1 MKLTRKLSLFIAILM
16 ILQLGVPGWSPNH
29 KASAATSGP
38 VDISLY
44 PSANMNNAPINSRLK
59 IVFDENVRLGASTT
73 FVHLYKTADNS
84 LVESISATSGRISIT
99 SSNNSEV
106 TISPS
111 SNLLSFTE
119 YYVLIDAG
127 TFLNVSNGAA
137 YAGIQSATKWRFS
150 TSGTSDTT
158 RPLHVSRGP
167 EGSMAVVP
175 MTAPIYITFNK
186 PVYAASGNIV
196 LRTRDNID
204 NRQIPVT
211 SASVT
216 GSGSTQITI
225 TPETA
230 LQPLTTY
237 EVIIS
242 QDNFEDASGNGFTG
256 TNWTFVTAQAPV
268 NLAATNPFY
277 PAANATLVP
286 IDTNLTISFDQN
298 VYANGGKY
306 VEIRRVSDN
315 VAVQRIQAINT
326 SRITVNNASVTIRPD
341 SNLAPNTAYYV
352 WIEPGAFSKPAP
364 NNSEWFYGI
373 SSATVW
379 QFTTGFGNDTSP
391 PVIQMLAPVSG
402 GVLNNV
408 NGALT
413 ITFNEEV
420 YPSSGNIEIRQVSG
434 NTLFRAIPITSTRVK
449 GGGTK
454 QLIVDATSYVSA
466 VDTAKS
472 FINNTKYYVSIGNRA
487 LRDGAG
493 NYFAGISGTTG
504 WTFTV
509 TQDGTRP
516 NVQSLSPSTGS
527 TAVGLQQNFAALFD
541 KPVVVGSGSVSFI
554 PTGTT
559 TNNGTTVPGTIQID
573 PNNARQIIITPSSAL
588 VENTRYYINIEEG
601 AVTDLVGNSFIG
613 ILNQYQWEFLTIGG
627 DKTPPALSRSE
638 VSGAIIRLIYN
649 EPLNINLAPSPA
661 SYYVTV
667 AGAPRNVTAA
677 KIEGNMVLLTLS
689 SSVAYSQKV
698 VLSYTKPANG
708 LVQDLSG
715 NQAASLNN
723 VDVTNG
729 YTNTNPTVS
738 SGSAS
743 GNTVVLNFSEQLLS
757 VSPYAYNQFSIT
769 VGDTRYNPT
778 AIWHSGNVIQLTI
791 SGTITSGQTVLISY
805 APGSYALLGNSGN
818 SVGSFSNYNPATGA
832 GSGTGVV
839 IDTSPPYVFYVTASG
854 TLVTIKYNKTL
865 NTSKVP
871 GIYQYSVIVDNAVR
885 SISSVVVAGDSVL
898 LNLSSAVTATQTVKV
913 SYVGSSSG
921 VSDYSGNAAA
931 SFTNLVANSGTGT
944 GGAGT
949 GVPVLQGAIAKGA
962 ILTLTFNTTLDP
974 SSIPPTSQFVVRV
987 KGQVRMVS
995 NVVVAGTNAVL
1006 TLASPVNVGET
1017 ADVTYYGTGTTL
1029 KSISGINA
1037 NTFSNTTIANQ
1048 TTLLDTLTGDYEA
1061 SDNGG
1066 VAIKSSGATVTT
1078 DTSPAGVQANRYTVD
1093 QAKFVTAV
1101 TTSRDAGIASPRVA
1115 FKVPEG
1121 QNAALVA
1128 VPLIPL
1134 EMASKQSNVT
1144 FAVEYGDITY
1154 ELPLSTLNFSQ
1165 LSRMAGGNGISNQL
1179 LIAIDKGPNTLTSA
1193 LSTALNSS
1201 KATTISNPVHFDVM
1215 VVNGSTKEKVE
1226 NFSGYVGRSMKISS
1240 TADTTQI
1247 SAVWLDPVTGT
1258 LSYVPTVFKTTN
1270 GVMTATFKRQGNSSY
1285 AIVRNSSSFTDTA
1298 KHWANDKVEMMARKF
1313 IVEGR
1318 SVTAYEPDK
1327 PITRGEFATYIA
1339 KGLGLTGD
1347 RTAAAKFKDV
1357 NKDTVMGA
1365 YIGAAAA
1372 AGIVNGVDSSNFKPN
1387 SFITRQDMAAMM
1399 MRAAKVAGMTVT
1411 LPSSEESYLQ
1421 AFNDKGQISSYAKT
1435 NMAQSIYLG
1444 IINGKSSTRL
1454 SPTANAT
1461 RAEGAVMIM
1470 RILEKAE
1477 LLSQ

>member
-1 MKLTRKLSLFIAILM
+1 MNQTRKLSLFIAILL
-16 ILQLGVPGWSPNH
+16 ILQLGVPGWSPDH

-38 VDISLY
+38 LDISLY
-44 PSANMNNAPINSRLK
+44 PSANMSNAPINSKLK

-106 TISPS
+106 TISPT
-111 SNLLSFTE
+111 SNFLPFTE

-137 YAGIQSATKWRFS
+137 YAGIQSATKWKFS
-150 TSGTSDTT
+150 TSGTADTT
-158 RPLHVSRGP
+158 RPQYVTRGP
-167 EGSMAVVP
+167 EGSLANVP
-175 MTAPIYITFNK
+175 MTASIYITFNK

-196 LRTRDNID
+196 LRSRDNVD

-225 TPETA
+225 TPDTA

-237 EVIIS
+237 DVIIS
-242 QDNFEDASGNGFTG
+242 QGNFEDATGNSFAG
-256 TNWTFVTAQAPV
+256 TSWTFATAQAPV
-268 NLAATNPFY
+268 NLAAVNPFT

-286 IDTNLTISFDQN
+286 IETSLTINFDQN

-306 VEIRRVSDN
+306 IELRRVSDN

-326 SRITVNNASVTIRPD
+326 SRVTVNGSTVTIRPE
-341 SNLAPNTAYYV
+341 SSLAPNTAYYV

-364 NNSEWFYGI
+364 SNSEWFYGI

-379 QFTTGFGNDTSP
+379 QFTTGYGYDNSP
-391 PVIQMLAPVSG
+391 PVIQTLAPVSG
-402 GVLNNV
+402 GSINNV
-408 NGALT
+408 NGTLSIA
-413 ITFNEEV
+413 FNEEV
-420 YPSSGNIEIRQVSG
+420 YPSSGNIEIRQVTG
-434 NTLFRAIPITSTRVK
+434 NTLFRSIPITSTRVK

-454 QLIVDATSYVSA
+454 QLVIDATSYVSA
-466 VDTAKS
+466 GDPAKS
-472 FINNTKYYVSIGNRA
+472 FINNTRYYVTIGNRA

-493 NYFAGISGTTG
+493 NYFAGISSTSG

-516 NVQSLSPSTGS
+516 NVQSLSPATGA
-527 TAVGLQQNFAALFD
+527 TAVGLQQSFAALFD
-541 KPVVVGSGSVSFI
+541 KPIVVGSGGVTFI
-554 PTGTT
+554 PTGT
-559 TNNGTTVPGTIQID
+559 NAGNATTVSGTKQID
-573 PNNARQIIITPSSAL
+573 PNNARQLLITPNSAL
-588 VENTRYYINIEEG
+588 VENTRYYINMDEG
-601 AVTDLVGNSFIG
+601 AVTDLVGNSFVG

-627 DKTPPALSRSE
+627 DKTPPSLSRSE
-638 VSGAIIRLIYN
+638 VSGSVIRLIYN
-649 EPLNINLAPSPA
+649 EPLNANLAPSPA

-667 AGAPRNVTAA
+667 AGAPRNVSAT
-677 KIEGNMVLLTLS
+677 KIEGNMVTLTLAS
-689 SSVAYSQKV
+689 AVAYTQKV

-715 NQAASLNN
+715 NQAESLSG
-723 VDVTNG
+723 VEVTNG
-729 YTNTNPTVS
+729 YSNTNPTVT

-757 VSPYAYNQFSIT
+757 VSPYAYTQFSVT
-769 VGDTRYNPT
+769 VGGTRYNPT

-791 SGTITSGQTVLISY
+791 SGTIASGQTVLVSY
-805 APGSYALLGNSGN
+805 APGSYALMGSSGN
-818 SVGSFSNYNPATGA
+818 SVGSFSNYNPATGS
-832 GSGTGVV
+832 GSGTGTGV
-839 IDTSPPYVFYVTASG
+839 DTTAPYVLYVTASG
-854 TLVTIKYNKTL
+854 TLVTIKYNEIL
-865 NTSKVP
+865 NPSRIP
-871 GIYQYSVIVDNAVR
+871 GTFQYSVLVDNAVR
-885 SISSVVVAGDSVL
+885 SINSITVAGDSVL
-898 LNLSSAVTATQTVKV
+898 LNLSSAVTASQTVKV
-913 SYVGSSSG
+913 SYVGSSTG
-921 VSDYSGNAAA
+921 VSDYRSNAAA
-931 SFTNLVANSGTGT
+931 SFTGLVANSGTGT
-944 GGAGT
+944 GGTGT
-949 GVPVLQGAIAKGA
+949 APALQGAIAKGA
-962 ILTLTFNTTLDP
+962 ALTLTFNTTLDP
-974 SSIPPTSQFVVRV
+974 SSIPATSQFLVRV

-995 NVVVAGTNAVL
+995 SVQVIGTTAVL
-1006 TLASPVNVGET
+1006 TLASPINVAET

-1029 KSISGINA
+1029 KSATGINVGP
-1037 NTFSNTTIANQ
+1037 FSNTTIANQ

-1061 SDNGG
+1061 SDGGG
-1066 VAIKSSGATVTT
+1066 VAIKSTGATIMT
-1078 DTSPAGVQANRYTVD
+1078 DSSPAGVQANRYTVD
-1093 QAKFVTAV
+1093 QGKFVTAV

-1128 VPLIPL
+1128 ISLIPL
-1134 EMASKQSNVT
+1134 EMASKQGNVT

-1165 LSRMAGGNGISNQL
+1165 LSRMAGGNGVSNLL
-1179 LIAIDKGPNTLTSA
+1179 LIAIDKGSNSLTSA

-1201 KATTISNPVHFDVM
+1201 KATTMSNPVHFEVM

-1226 NFSGYVGRSMKISS
+1226 TFSGYVGRSMKIPSAS
-1240 TADTTQI
+1240 DTTQI

-1270 GVMTATFKRQGNSSY
+1270 GVTTATFKRQGNSAY
-1285 AIVRNSSSFTDTA
+1285 AIVRNSSTFTDIA
-1298 KHWANDKVEMMARKF
+1298 KHWSKDTVEMMARKF

-1318 SVTAYEPDK
+1318 TVTAYDPDK

-1357 NKDTVMGA
+1357 NKDTAMGA

-1387 SFITRQDMAAMM
+1387 SFITRQDMATMM

-1411 LPSSEESYLQ
+1411 LPSSENSYLQ
-1421 AFNDKGQISSYAKT
+1421 AFNDNGQISSYAKT
-1435 NMAQSIYLG
+1435 NMAQAIYLG

-1470 RILEKAE
+1470 RLLEKAE

>member
-1 MKLTRKLSLFIAILM
+1 MKQTRKLSLFIAILM
-16 ILQLGVPGWSPNH
+16 ILQLGVPGWSPGH
-29 KASAATSGP
+29 KANAATSGP
-38 VDISLY
+38 VAISFY
-44 PSANMNNAPINSRLK
+44 PSANMNNVPINSRLK

-73 FVHLYKTADNS
+73 YVQLYKTADNS
-84 LVESISATSGRISIT
+84 LVESISATSGRISIA
-99 SSNNSEV
+99 SSNNNEV

-111 SNLLSFTE
+111 SNFLPYTE

-127 TFLNVSNGAA
+127 AFVNASNGAA
-137 YAGIQSATKWRFS
+137 YTGIQSATKWKFS
-150 TSGTSDTT
+150 TSGAADTS
-158 RPLHVSRGP
+158 RPVAVTRGP
-167 EGSMAVVP
+167 EGPLAVVP
-175 MTAPIYITFNK
+175 MTASIYITFNK
-186 PVYAASGNIV
+186 PVYAASGNIM
-196 LRTRDNID
+196 LRTRDSVD

-230 LQPLTTY
+230 LQPLTSY
-237 EVIIS
+237 DVIIS
-242 QDNFEDASGNGFTG
+242 QENFEDASGNTFAG
-256 TNWTFVTAQAPV
+256 TTWTFATAQAPV
-268 NLAATNPFY
+268 NLAASNPFS
-277 PAANATLVP
+277 PPANATLVP
-286 IDTNLTISFDQN
+286 IDTSLTISFDQN
-298 VYANGGKY
+298 VYPNGGKY

-326 SRITVNNASVTIRPD
+326 ARITVINNTVTIRPD
-341 SNLAPNTAYYV
+341 ANLAPNTAYYV

-379 QFTTGFGNDTSP
+379 PFTTGYGNDTSP
-391 PVIQMLAPVSG
+391 PVVQTLAPVSG
-402 GVLNNV
+402 GVLNNI
-408 NGALT
+408 NGTLT
-413 ITFNEEV
+413 LTFNEEV

-434 NTLFRAIPITSTRVK
+434 NTLFRSIPITSTRVK

-454 QLIVDATSYVSA
+454 QLVIDATSYVSS

-472 FINNTKYYVSIGNRA
+472 FINNTRYYVSIGNRA

-493 NYFAGISGTTG
+493 NFFAGISGTSG
-504 WTFTV
+504 WSFTV

-516 NVQSLSPSTGS
+516 NIQSLSPATGS
-527 TAVGLQQNFAALFD
+527 TAVGLQQSFAALFD
-541 KPVVVGSGSVSFI
+541 KPVMVGSGSASFI

-559 TNNGTTVPGTIQID
+559 NNATTVSGTIQID
-573 PNNARQIIITPSSAL
+573 PNNTRQIIITPNSAL
-588 VENTRYYINIEEG
+588 VENTRYYINMDEG

-613 ILNQYQWEFLTIGG
+613 ILNQYQWEFLTVGG

-638 VSGAIIRLIYN
+638 VSGSILRLIYN
-649 EPLNINLAPSPA
+649 EPLNTNLAPSPA

-677 KIEGNMVLLTLS
+677 KIEGNMVLLTLA

-698 VLSYTKPANG
+698 VVSYTKPING

-723 VDVTNG
+723 VEVTNG

-757 VSPYAYNQFSIT
+757 VSPYAYNQFSVT
-769 VGDTRYNPT
+769 VAGTRYIPT

-805 APGSYALLGNSGN
+805 TPGSYALLGNSGN
-818 SVGSFSNYNPATGA
+818 AVGSFSNYNPATGA
-832 GSGTGVV
+832 GTGTGVV
-839 IDTSPPYVFYVTASG
+839 IDTSPPYVFYVSASG
-854 TLVTIKYNKTL
+854 TLITIKYNKTL

-871 GIYQYSVIVDNAVR
+871 GIYQYSVVVDNAVR
-885 SISSVVVAGDSVL
+885 SINSVVVAGDTVL

-913 SYVGSSSG
+913 SYVGSNTG
-921 VSDYSGNAAA
+921 VSDYSGNVAA

-949 GVPVLQGAIAKGA
+949 GVPTLQGAIARGA
-962 ILTLTFNTTLDP
+962 VLTLTFNTALDP
-974 SSIPPTSQFVVRV
+974 ASIPPTSQFVVRV

-995 NVVVAGTNAVL
+995 NVVVSGTNVVL
-1006 TLASPVNVGET
+1006 TLASPINVGET

-1061 SDNGG
+1061 SEHGG
-1066 VAIKSSGATVTT
+1066 VAIKPSGATVMT

-1101 TTSRDAGIASPRVA
+1101 TTSRDAGIANPRVA

-1128 VPLIPL
+1128 VSLIPL

-1154 ELPLSTLNFSQ
+1154 ELPLNTLNFSQ

-1201 KATTISNPVHFDVM
+1201 KASTISTPVHFDVM

-1226 NFSGYVGRSMKISS
+1226 TFSGYVGRSMKIAS
-1240 TADTTQI
+1240 TSDTTQI

-1258 LSYVPTVFKTTN
+1258 LSYVPTVFKTEN
-1270 GVMTATFKRQGNSSY
+1270 GVMTATFKRQGNSAY
-1285 AIVRNSSSFTDTA
+1285 AIVRNSSTFADIA
-1298 KHWANDKVEMMARKF
+1298 NHWSNDKVETMVRKF
-1313 IVEGR
+1313 VVEGR
-1318 SVTAYEPDK
+1318 STTAYEPDK

-1399 MRAAKVAGMTVT
+1399 MRAAKVAGMSVT
-1411 LPSSEESYLQ
+1411 LPSSESSYLQ
-1421 AFNDKGQISSYAKT
+1421 PFSDSGQIGSYAKT

-1454 SPTANAT
+1454 SPKANAT

-1470 RILEKAE
+1470 RLLEKAE